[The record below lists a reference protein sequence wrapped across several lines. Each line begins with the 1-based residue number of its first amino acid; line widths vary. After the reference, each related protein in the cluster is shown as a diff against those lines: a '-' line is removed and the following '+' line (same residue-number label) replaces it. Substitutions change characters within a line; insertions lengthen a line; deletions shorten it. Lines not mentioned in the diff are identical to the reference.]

1 MKISCNVHS
10 DINVLRLLLKITHEG
25 CFIEDANTP
34 VVDVCLLILLLLLAL
49 TTLGKMHFTENMVT
63 EDGQDFNMH
72 FFCNL
77 VDIHRF
83 DIIMLSRPVSV
94 MFIEHHCSAH
104 GPNLL
109 NQVSGVALRSTGVS
123 PRSRYMDRLFL
134 VIQVDGVDFLVRIS
148 FRGQKRTHILR
159 SLLVDTIIHI
169 PCNSDIIS
177 KSIHRSCK
185 RHCNP

>member
-1 MKISCNVHS
+1 
-10 DINVLRLLLKITHEG
+10 
-25 CFIEDANTP
+25 
-34 VVDVCLLILLLLLAL
+34 
-49 TTLGKMHFTENMVT
+49 
-63 EDGQDFNMH
+63 
-72 FFCNL
+72 
-77 VDIHRF
+77 
-83 DIIMLSRPVSV
+83 

-123 PRSRYMDRLFL
+123 PRSRYMDRMFL

-148 FRGQKRTHILR
+148 FRGQKRTHILQ

-177 KSIHRSCK
+177 KSIHGSCNYIVTHESPNSK
-185 RHCNP
+185 PLISGSSLSSLSRQFSHIHEAERDLLRQRQAREFSVPLERVDENSELEQTLEPRMMG

>member
-1 MKISCNVHS
+1 
-10 DINVLRLLLKITHEG
+10 
-25 CFIEDANTP
+25 
-34 VVDVCLLILLLLLAL
+34 
-49 TTLGKMHFTENMVT
+49 
-63 EDGQDFNMH
+63 
-72 FFCNL
+72 
-77 VDIHRF
+77 
-83 DIIMLSRPVSV
+83 MLSRPISV

-123 PRSRYMDRLFL
+123 PRSRYMDRMFL

-148 FRGQKRTHILR
+148 FRGQKRTHILQ

-185 RHCNP
+185 NHCNPCITKASKPLISGSRLRPFSPVFPHCEAERDLLRVRQAREVSVPLERVDENSELEQTLEPRMMG

>member
-1 MKISCNVHS
+1 
-10 DINVLRLLLKITHEG
+10 
-25 CFIEDANTP
+25 
-34 VVDVCLLILLLLLAL
+34 
-49 TTLGKMHFTENMVT
+49 
-63 EDGQDFNMH
+63 
-72 FFCNL
+72 
-77 VDIHRF
+77 
-83 DIIMLSRPVSV
+83 

-185 RHCNP
+185 RHCNPWITKASKPLISSSSLSRLSRQFFPLGGRTRPLATAPSTRGFRSTGTRRREHRAGADVGAGMGWAGERSWIGGLGF